1 MAGIKIAKLLKF
13 GRAQPEVFWSTVGGL
28 SGAIVGF
35 SVGRVGIATKGGAS
49 GIAPLVVVIIFAAV
63 VGSIGNRLGIA
74 IGRRQTRGH
83 AVPPNI
89 SIADARE
96 VGGERSL
103 RTGWF

>member
-35 SVGRVGIATKGGAS
+35 SIGRVGIAAKGGAS

-83 AVPPNI
+83 AVPPTFDLQTRVKLGA
-89 SIADARE
+89 S
-96 VGGERSL
+96 GSL
-103 RTGWF
+103 TNDWF

>member
-1 MAGIKIAKLLKF
+1 
-13 GRAQPEVFWSTVGGL
+13 
-28 SGAIVGF
+28 
-35 SVGRVGIATKGGAS
+35 
-49 GIAPLVVVIIFAAV
+49 VIIFAAV

-74 IGRRQTRGH
+74 IGRRQTRRH